1 MFDNLAGVRKRYEEV
16 TDRLSDPAVISDQ
29 DTYRKLSKEH
39 AELSPIVETY
49 SKYDKAIQE
58 LEDHQR
64 ILNDPDEDPEI
75 KALAGEEA
83 PALEAEVERLTEEL
97 KSLLLPKD
105 PLDNNDIV
113 LEIRAGTGG
122 DEAALF
128 VGDLYKMY
136 QRFSEAQKWRSEVL
150 SSSPAEVGGFKEIIV
165 GIEGNEVYK
174 KLKFESGVHRVQRV
188 PQTESQGRVHTSTA
202 TVAVMPEADEIEVE
216 INASDLR
223 IDVFRSSGPG
233 GQSVNTTDSA
243 VRITHV
249 PTGTVAQSQ
258 DEKSQ
263 HKNKAKA
270 MKVLSARIYEK
281 IRDEQTREQAEKR
294 RTMVGTGDRSERI
307 RTYNFPQGRI
317 TDHRIGLTLY
327 KLTQMLQ
334 GEVNELVD
342 ALLASERAELL
353 QQADKGARGSDRS

>member
-1 MFDNLAGVRKRYEEV
+1 MFENLVGVRKRFEEV
-16 TDRLSDPAVISDQ
+16 TDRLSDPTVINDQ
-29 DTYRKLSKEH
+29 EAYRKLSKEH

-49 SKYDKAIQE
+49 AKYESAAKE
-58 LEDHQR
+58 LDDHQR
-64 ILNDPDEDPEI
+64 ILNDPEEDPEI
-75 KALAGEEA
+75 KALAEEEA
-83 PALEAEVERLTEEL
+83 PALTDDVERLTEKL
-97 KSLLLPKD
+97 KTLLLPKD

-128 VGDLYKMY
+128 VGDLFKMY
-136 QRFSEAQKWRSEVL
+136 QRFAESQNWRSEVL
-150 SSSPAEVGGFKEIIV
+150 SSSPAEVGGFKEVIV

-243 VRITHV
+243 VRITHL
-249 PTGTVAQSQ
+249 PTGIVAQSQ

-270 MKVLSARIYEK
+270 MKVLSARIYEQ
-281 IRDEQTREQAEKR
+281 IREEQTREQAQKR
-294 RTMVGTGDRSERI
+294 KSMVGTGDRSERI

-327 KLTQMLQ
+327 KLSQIMQ
-334 GEVNELVD
+334 GEVEELTE
-342 ALLASERAELL
+342 ALLASEKAEHL
-353 QQADKGARGSDRS
+353 QQADKEHVSADSA

>member
-1 MFDNLAGVRKRYEEV
+1 MFDNLEGVKKRFEEI
-16 TDRLSDPAVISDQ
+16 TARLSDPEVISDQ
-29 DTYRKLSKEH
+29 AAYRKLSKEH
-39 AELSPIVETY
+39 ADLSPIMDTY
-49 SKYDKAIQE
+49 AQYVKVNGE
-58 LEDHQR
+58 LEEFQG
-64 ILNDPDEDPEI
+64 ILNDPDEDAEI
-75 KALAGEEA
+75 KALAVEEE
-83 PALEAEVERLTEEL
+83 PALTVERERLTEAL
-97 KSLLLPKD
+97 KTLLLPKD
-105 PLDNNDIV
+105 PLDNNNIV

-128 VGDLYKMY
+128 VGDLFKMY
-136 QRFSEAQKWRSEVL
+136 QRFAETQRWRSDVL
-150 SSSPAEVGGFKEIIV
+150 TSSPNEVGGFKEIIV

-174 KLKFESGVHRVQRV
+174 RLKFESGVHRVQRV

-202 TVAVMPEADEIEVE
+202 TVAVMPEADEIE
-216 INASDLR
+216 IDIQASDLR

-243 VRITHV
+243 VRITHL
-249 PTGTVAQSQ
+249 PTGVVAQSQ

-270 MKVLSARIYEK
+270 MKVLSARIFEQV
-281 IRDEQTREQAEKR
+281 RDKQMREQAEKR

-327 KLTQMLQ
+327 KLAQIMQ
-334 GEVNELVD
+334 GDIDELVES
-342 ALLASERAELL
+342 LMASERSELL
-353 QQADKGARGSDRS
+353 QQAEGEAGASRAT